1 MERAHDGV
9 RDSLRLPAAPRDLPD
24 PLRGCPDL
32 ARAVGRGGGR
42 AGARGSRVRPVRP
55 ASQGEPIVRL
65 AELRRRQGHFAAAAE
80 LLAQV
85 EGTRCRR
92 ALAALAL
99 DNGDTGR
106 ARDLAERSLRQT
118 PITFRAERALALE
131 LLVTVEVALG
141 DVEAG
146 ERALEE
152 LRSIAA
158 LAPTEP
164 LQARASRAGGQSLR
178 PAERSKRRVSSLE
191 DAVDLFGRCSAP
203 YESAWA
209 RLDLA
214 RVLGE
219 CGRPSAAREEA
230 ATARE
235 AFERL
240 VAQHGV
246 ERASRLL
253 ADLEDG
259 VAAAPP
265 PAGDLTTRELEVL
278 RLLAAGLTNR
288 QLAARLVIS
297 EHTVHRHVTNLYRKL
312 GVSSRA
318 AAATY
323 AHRQGLA

>member
-1 MERAHDGV
+1 MIWRGRWAEAEAELLRAESEFTAV
-9 RDSLRLPAAPRDLPD
+9 RAA
-24 PLRGCPDL
+24 
-32 ARAVGRGGGR
+32 
-42 AGARGSRVRPVRP
+42 ARG
-55 ASQGEPIVRL
+55 QPIVRL
-65 AELRRRQGHFAAAAE
+65 AELRRRQGHFAEAAE
-80 LLAQV
+80 LFAQV
-85 EGTRCRR
+85 EESRAALL

-99 DNGDTGR
+99 DNGDARR

-118 PITFRAERALALE
+118 PITFRAERSVALE

-146 ERALEE
+146 ERALGE
-152 LRSIAA
+152 LKSIAA

-164 LQARASRAGGQSLR
+164 LQARASRAGGQVAAARGELEEAR
-178 PAERSKRRVSSLE
+178 QLFE

-219 CGRPSAAREEA
+219 SGRPAAAREEV
-230 ATARE
+230 ATARV

-240 VAQHGV
+240 AAQHGV
-246 ERASRLL
+246 EQASRLL

-259 VAAAPP
+259 IGAAPP

-288 QLAARLVIS
+288 ELAARLVIS

-318 AAATY
+318 AATTY